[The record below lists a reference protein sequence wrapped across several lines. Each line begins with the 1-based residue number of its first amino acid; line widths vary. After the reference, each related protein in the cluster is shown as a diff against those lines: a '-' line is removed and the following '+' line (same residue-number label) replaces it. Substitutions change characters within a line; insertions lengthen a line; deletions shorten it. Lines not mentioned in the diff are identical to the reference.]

1 MTALA
6 DLPIITWAVILAIV
20 ILAAICA
27 WAMTPGYRK
36 ADEP

>member
-6 DLPIITWAVILAIV
+6 DLPILTWAIIGVAS

-27 WAMTPGYRK
+27 YAFTPGYRK